1 MKSKHSKYNFKQI
14 FLILTFLVLILLA
27 GCAKP
32 EEKVKPV
39 AAPAAEVKK
48 IPKEITIGVLLPLTG
63 DLAAYGKNVREA
75 ILIAEEDINDFLTKL
90 GLDTRVKFL
99 IEDTE
104 TKPTTALTK
113 LQALAAKGVKIYI
126 GPMTSAEVRNIKTY
140 ADVNKLLI
148 ISPSSTA
155 ADLALKGDFIYRTVP
170 DDTFQ
175 GKAIAKMVTDY
186 GIKNVVVIHRGD
198 AWGDGLYREFSKR
211 FKELGGNVIEAIRYS
226 PEAKEF
232 SAEVKKLA
240 DLISDAVKKYGED
253 KVAVVAISFGEIVTI
268 LKQASGYDILME
280 VVWFGSDG
288 TAKLDDVVKEAGKE
302 ASEVKLYSTLF
313 APTES
318 LKYKEFYNKFKE
330 KTKSEPHGYS
340 VIAYDTAWIVVYSI
354 LLTQSTDSEKIA
366 KILPEVAKSFF
377 GASGWMLLNEAGDRA
392 AGDYDIWMVVEEE
405 GKYIWKKAGY
415 YSSTTDSVTFL
426 S

>member
-1 MKSKHSKYNFKQI
+1 MNGKYLKI
-14 FLILTFLVLILLA
+14 LLITFIAIVILLA
-27 GCAKP
+27 CAKP
-32 EEKVKPV
+32 EEKAVKPV
-39 AAPAAEVKK
+39 KEVKGK
-48 IPKEITIGVLLPLTG
+48 LPKEITIGALLPLTG

-75 ILIAEEDINDFLTKL
+75 LLIAEEDINNFLKEL
-90 GLDTRVKFL
+90 GYDIKIKFL

-113 LQALAAKGVKIYI
+113 LQALSAKGVKIYI

-140 ADVNKLLI
+140 ADINKLLI

-155 ADLALKGDFIYRTVP
+155 ADLAIENDFIYRTVP

-175 GKAIAKMVTDY
+175 GKAIARMVMDY
-186 GIKNVVVIHRGD
+186 GVKNVVVIHRGD

-211 FKELGGNVIEAIRYS
+211 FKELGGNVIEEIRYS

-240 DLISDAVKKYGED
+240 DIVSDAVKKYGE
-253 KVAVVAISFGEIVTI
+253 KNVAIVAISFGEIVTI
-268 LKQASGYDILME
+268 LKQAAGYDILMKLT
-280 VVWFGSDG
+280 WFGSDG

-302 ASEVKLYSTLF
+302 AAKVKLYSTLF

-318 LKYKEFYNKFKE
+318 VKYKEFYEKFKAR
-330 KTKSEPHGYS
+330 TGAEPHGYS
-340 VIAYDTAWIVVYSI
+340 VIAYDTAWLITYSI

-366 KILPEVAKSFF
+366 KILPKVAESFF
-377 GASGWMLLNEAGDRA
+377 GASGWLLLNKAGDRA
-392 AGDYDIWMVVEEE
+392 AGDYDIWYVAEKD

-415 YSSTTDSVTFL
+415 YSSTTDSVTFY
-426 S
+426 